1 MGASDDKS
9 IDLKIVTT
17 VTGDVKFNITTG
29 LTESCKMSMSLSSVG
44 RDLEDDSIKK
54 MRMGLNAKIKQKLK

>member
-1 MGASDDKS
+1 
-9 IDLKIVTT
+9 
-17 VTGDVKFNITTG
+17 
-29 LTESCKMSMSLSSVG
+29 MSMSLSSVG